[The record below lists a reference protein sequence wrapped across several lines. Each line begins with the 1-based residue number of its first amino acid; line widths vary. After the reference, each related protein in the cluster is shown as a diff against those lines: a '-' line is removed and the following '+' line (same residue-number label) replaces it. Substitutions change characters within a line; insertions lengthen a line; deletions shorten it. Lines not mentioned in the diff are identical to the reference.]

1 MTSKSKQKESSKE
14 LWSCWCRVSTLGQ
27 KKKDIS
33 LPEQERRAVEYIKNI
48 GGQIKNKHR
57 FIDQVSGKKVMDS
70 PEWQRLERCMAKGEI
85 VGLATEDVKRLGRT
99 ALEALVNIERIIKEY
114 NVKLVL
120 VRGGGEVNLKDPV
133 SKLIMIIQAA
143 FAEADWDYLVRKSR
157 AGLVEKLNIKGER
170 NMGHLI
176 YGLTWAPDKKAA
188 ELSSEEYPIVRLIV
202 ELRLL
207 LKWSYT
213 KIADFLNNK
222 IDDVQGKRI
231 AEKHKIGLP
240 ATYRCGKPWDYH
252 RIRYIFG
259 NPKYYLGESSITL
272 DGVEYKYQFP
282 PLMSKSEYIG
292 ARKIIPWYIK
302 STSRRSYLLSEKA
315 ICGLC
320 GAPLWHNIIRNKY
333 KGRIKEYQYYACRN
347 KVQKPVD
354 AEPCKLPS
362 IPQDWLEHEVWEQ
375 MQSFFGNQEKFERV
389 ILQANCQLAE
399 DRKQLDDIADRI
411 VTVEKEI
418 EDIETKQQNITGAI
432 AKGIIT
438 DDEARKAMANLRN
451 LKTNLQDEESELE
464 LKQSTVDTL

>member
-1 MTSKSKQKESSKE
+1 
-14 LWSCWCRVSTLGQ
+14 
-27 KKKDIS
+27 
-33 LPEQERRAVEYIKNI
+33 
-48 GGQIKNKHR
+48 
-57 FIDQVSGKKVMDS
+57 
-70 PEWQRLERCMAKGEI
+70 
-85 VGLATEDVKRLGRT
+85 
-99 ALEALVNIERIIKEY
+99 
-114 NVKLVL
+114 
-120 VRGGGEVNLKDPV
+120 
-133 SKLIMIIQAA
+133 
-143 FAEADWDYLVRKSR
+143 
-157 AGLVEKLNIKGER
+157 
-170 NMGHLI
+170 
-176 YGLTWAPDKKAA
+176 
-188 ELSSEEYPIVRLIV
+188 
-202 ELRLL
+202 
-207 LKWSYT
+207 
-213 KIADFLNNK
+213 
-222 IDDVQGKRI
+222 
-231 AEKHKIGLP
+231 
-240 ATYRCGKPWDYH
+240 
-252 RIRYIFG
+252 
-259 NPKYYLGESSITL
+259 
-272 DGVEYKYQFP
+272 
-282 PLMSKSEYIG
+282 MSKSEYIG

-464 LKQSTVDTL
+464 LKQSILCKRGPQIEKLKKTRLWWFEYAFQLSNEEKRKIIDMLVDQIIVSPGSKPLPDNCWSFINGKDIKTPAIWVEIIGRIPLIDFYGLHKDSKYQPDPTYKNCSNLRYVLTTA